1 MWYLSNYS
9 SRIVFTV
16 PSMKVIA
23 AISEIVIGVDG
34 FDGDV
39 IAVVV
44 IKVVEAIFIVN

>member
-23 AISEIVIGVDG
+23 AIIEIVIDVDD
-34 FDGDV
+34 FDDDA
-39 IAVVV
+39 IAIIM
-44 IKVVEAIFIVN
+44 IKVVEAIFIAN